1 MSKIY
6 VIQKHHAKHLHYD
19 LRLEHD
25 GVLKSWAVPK
35 EPSKDPKVKRLAVQV
50 EDHKLG
56 YEEFEGEIAEGE
68 YGAGKV
74 EIWDSGT
81 YEPIKYDNDSIEMNI
96 HGKKLKGI
104 YHLIRFKKARPERSR
119 RAGDNNWLFFK
130 GKGEGV

>member
-1 MSKIY
+1 MKKY
-6 VIQKHHAKHLHYD
+6 VIHKHYASHLHWD
-19 LRLEHD
+19 LRLEHK

-35 EPSKDPKVKRLAVQV
+35 EPSDDPKVKRLAVEV

-56 YEEFEGEIAEGE
+56 YEKFEGIIPEGE

-81 YEPIKYDNDSIEMNI
+81 YDAVKFEKDSIMIDI

-104 YHLIRFKKARPERSR
+104 FHLVRFKKAGPKS
-119 RAGDNNWLFFK
+119 WLFFK
-130 GKGEGV
+130 GKD